1 MAMLPNF
8 ARFSSDLAI
17 DLGTANTCVFAPGRG
32 IVLNEPSVVAYNTAH
47 NRIEAVGRSA
57 KEMLGRTPNNMVAI
71 KPLRDGVIADF
82 DAAERMLTDFIKRA
96 SPRSMWVRPR
106 VVIGVPA
113 EITQVER
120 RAVRDST
127 LRARAGEVYLVD
139 EPVAAAIGSGLPI
152 TEPIGNMIVDIG
164 GGTTDIAV
172 ISLAGMVYRKSV
184 RIGGDEMDQAIVDH
198 MKRQH
203 SLLVGDRTAEQVK
216 IMIGSAMPLTTPM
229 QVEVRGRHLIS
240 GLPTRV
246 TVNDGEIREA
256 LSATVD
262 TVVHSVRDALERIPP
277 ELAAD
282 IYDHGVVITG
292 GGSMLH
298 NMAERLRTDTE
309 LPVQMAEDPLTSVVR
324 GAGRMLSNF
333 SLLKKLAS

>member
-1 MAMLPNF
+1 MF
-8 ARFSSDLAI
+8 GRFLGLAADLAI
-17 DLGTANTCVFAPGRG
+17 DLGTANTCVFVSGRG
-32 IVLNEPSVVAYNTAH
+32 IVLNEPSVVAFNTAL
-47 NRIEAVGRSA
+47 NRIEAVGSKARD
-57 KEMLGRTPNNMVAI
+57 MIGRTPRDLVAVR
-71 KPLRDGVIADF
+71 PLRDGVIADF
-82 DAAERMLTDFIKRA
+82 EAAERMLTDFIRRA
-96 SPRSMWVRPR
+96 THRTRWVRPR

-120 RAVRDST
+120 RAVKDST

-203 SLLVGDRTAEQVK
+203 SLLIGDRTAEQVK